1 MTLFYQGVAGRRPG
15 AVRGIVIH
23 NDAGSV
29 YANAAHYRS
38 WLSSHTAE
46 NGFAHYYVAQDGTY
60 QAENEANMAWH
71 TANANGNANY
81 IGIEACQSFGPEN
94 IFRQNEENSIKL
106 AAQILKRYGLKP
118 NRTTVVLHKQFSS
131 TSCPHRSVSLHGDWT
146 VMQDYFINK
155 INQYMGASPAPTPT
169 PTPTPTGGRKYAI
182 DKVNV
187 NSKAFQI
194 TGWFTPAKATKG
206 QDIWV
211 YFMKK
216 NGPEIA
222 RFKAKK
228 IQRPDVQ
235 KAVSN
240 PNGADVGFQV
250 DGATPE
256 GILGVQY
263 DLLLRYNNDNK
274 EEIRTSQSWT
284 GPKVINAGYM
294 DTVKGDS
301 KGITFAG
308 WHLNTRQK
316 DSDKHYLMIVD
327 AKTWKE
333 YARYDITGGSYRPSP
348 DVAKGYGNEIA
359 QRTNCRFQNWCA
371 MPTNHVARGKQV
383 KIVSR
388 YAPKDQIDK
397 KTSTDMVWGTY
408 RL

>member
-38 WLSSHTAE
+38 WLASHTAE
-46 NGFAHYYVAQDGTY
+46 NGFAHYYVCSDGTF

-71 TANANGNANY
+71 TANATGNAYY
-81 IGIEACQSFGPEN
+81 IGIEACQSMGPEGT
-94 IFRQNEENSIKL
+94 FRINEENSIKL
-106 AAQILKRYGLKP
+106 AAQILKRYGLTP
-118 NRTTVVLHKQFSS
+118 NRNTVILHKQFSS
-131 TSCPHRSVSLHGDWT
+131 TACPHRSVSLHGDWT
-146 VMQDYFINK
+146 LMQDYFINK
-155 INQYMGASPAPTPT
+155 IASYMGSAPAPT
-169 PTPTPTGGRKYAI
+169 PTPTPTGGRKYHI

-211 YFMKK
+211 YFMRKGG
-216 NGPEIA
+216 NELG

-235 KAVSN
+235 KAISN

-250 DGATPE
+250 DGVTPE

-274 EEIRTSQSWT
+274 EEIRTAESWT
-284 GPKVINAGYM
+284 GPKVYNAGYL
-294 DTVKGDS
+294 DKVAGDS
-301 KGITFAG
+301 KGVTFAG
-308 WHLNTRQK
+308 WHLNSRQK
-316 DSDKHYLMIVD
+316 DTDKHYLFIVD
-327 AKTWKE
+327 AKSGAE

-348 DVAKGYGNEIA
+348 DIVKLYGSEIA
-359 QRTNCRFQNWCA
+359 QRSNCRFQNWVT
-371 MPTNHVARGKQV
+371 MPANHKARGKTV
-383 KIVSR
+383 KIISR
-388 YAPKDQIDK
+388 YAPLKEIDK
-397 KTSTDMVWGTY
+397 KTSTDIVWGTY

>member
-1 MTLFYQGVAGRRPG
+1 MTLFYSGIAGSRGRNPSGV
-15 AVRGIVIH
+15 VIH

-46 NGFAHYYVAQDGTY
+46 NGFAHYYVANDGTY
-60 QAENEANMAWH
+60 QAELESNMAWH
-71 TANANGNANY
+71 TANSNGNANY
-81 IGIEACQSFGPEN
+81 IGIEACQSMGPEAT
-94 IFRQNEENSIKL
+94 FRANEVASIKL
-106 AAQILKRYGLKP
+106 AAQILKRYGLTP
-118 NRTTVVLHKQFSS
+118 NRNTVILHKQFSS

-146 VMQDYFINK
+146 VMQDYFINQ
-155 INQYMGASPAPTPT
+155 ISQYMGSTPAPRPTPT
-169 PTPTPTGGRKYAI
+169 PTDGRHYHI
-182 DKVNV
+182 DLVNV

-194 TGWFTPAKATKG
+194 TGWFTPSKATKG

-216 NGPEIA
+216 NSTEIA

-228 IQRPDVQ
+228 IQRPDVK
-235 KAVSN
+235 KAFSN
-240 PNGADVGFQV
+240 PNGSDVGFQV
-250 DGATPE
+250 DGVTPE
-256 GILGVQY
+256 GLLGVQY

-274 EEIRTSQSWT
+274 EEIRTKESWT
-284 GPKVINAGYM
+284 GPKLINAGYM
-294 DTVKGDS
+294 DKVAGDS

-316 DSDKHYLMIVD
+316 NGDKHYLFIVD
-327 AKTWKE
+327 AKTGAE

-359 QRTNCRFQNWCA
+359 QRNNCRFQNWCA
-371 MPTNHVARGKQV
+371 MPTNHKGRGKNV

-388 YAPKDQIDK
+388 YAPKGQIDK
-397 KTSTDMVWGTY
+397 KTSTDMIWGTY
-408 RL
+408 KL